1 VFEEVRIQGVGVID
15 DALLELS
22 PGLNV
27 LTGETGAGKTMV
39 VSGLGLLLGARADA
53 GLVRSDRPAAV
64 VEGIVVVADGHP
76 ALARA
81 REAGA
86 DVGAASDGL
95 VLARTVSAD
104 GRSRAHVGGR
114 STPVGVLTELGQLL
128 VAVHGQADQWRLR
141 QGDQHR
147 EVLDDFGGA
156 PLHAALA
163 AYRTTFDALSAA
175 TSERDRLRALSHERA
190 REVDLLRAGLER
202 IETLD
207 PQPGEDSA
215 LRAEDA
221 RLAHA
226 DGLRLAAAR
235 AHTVLA
241 GDDGY
246 AAAAPEPVVDAL
258 GSARSALLPVVDHD
272 PAVADLDGRLAELGY
287 LAADL
292 AADLASYLTDIDVD
306 PARLAVVQQRRADL
320 ATLTQRYGD
329 TVDDVLAWEK
339 QAAATL
345 TELLGADD
353 RVAALDEETA
363 RLRHELA
370 ARAALL
376 THERTSAGAELGRRV
391 TAELAHLA
399 MSSAQVTVAVT
410 ARDDPE
416 GPLGRDGLMVGGRS
430 VRWNRS
436 GVDDVEIQLSSG
448 PGNPPRSVVRAASG
462 GELSRVML
470 AIEVVSAGA
479 AADGVSGVPT
489 YVFDEVDAGVGGRAA
504 VDVGARLALLAQH
517 AQVIV
522 VTHLAQVAAYADRH
536 LTVRKSDDGRVTSSS
551 VRVLEGEDRLREL
564 SRMMGGDAESP
575 AGLTHAQELLDQA
588 ARARRTPGG
597 RQPKARRGPA
607 AATDRR
613 SVT

>member
-1 VFEEVRIQGVGVID
+1 MFEEVRIQGVGVID

-53 GLVRSDRPAAV
+53 GLVRSDRLAAV
-64 VEGIVVVADGHP
+64 VEGIVAVPDGHP

-86 DVGAASDGL
+86 DVGEGEGL
-95 VLARTVSAD
+95 VLARTVSVD

-156 PLHAALA
+156 ALAAVLA
-163 AYRTTFDALSAA
+163 AYRETFDALSAA
-175 TSERDRLRALSHERA
+175 TRERDRLRTLSHERA
-190 REVDLLRAGLER
+190 REVDLLTAGLER
-202 IETLD
+202 IEALD
-207 PQPGEDSA
+207 PQPGEDAA
-215 LRAEDA
+215 LRAEDE

-235 AHTVLA
+235 AHAVLA

-246 AAAAPEPVVDAL
+246 AGRAVESEEPVVDAL
-258 GSARSALLPVVDHD
+258 GSARSALVPVADHD
-272 PAVADLDGRLAELGY
+272 PALKDLDGRLAELGY

-292 AADLASYLTDIDVD
+292 AADLASYLSDVDVD

-329 TVDDVLAWEK
+329 TVDDVLAWGK

-353 RVAALDEETA
+353 RVAALDERTTG
-363 RLRHELA
+363 LRGELA
-370 ARAALL
+370 SRAATL
-376 THERTSAGAELGRRV
+376 TAARTAAGLELGRRV
-391 TAELAHLA
+391 TSELAHLA
-399 MSSAQVTVAVT
+399 MASARVTVAV
-410 ARDDPE
+410 ASREDPE
-416 GPLGRDGLMVGGRS
+416 GLLIAGRP
-430 VRWNRS
+430 VRWTRS
-436 GVDDVEIQLSSG
+436 GVDDVEILLSSG

-479 AADGVSGVPT
+479 GASGAAGVPT

-504 VDVGARLALLAQH
+504 VDVGARLAMLARH

-522 VTHLAQVAAYADRH
+522 VTHLAQVAAHADRH

-551 VRVLEGEDRLREL
+551 VRVLDGDDRLREL
-564 SRMMGGDAESP
+564 SRMMGGDAESE
-575 AGLTHAQELLDQA
+575 AGLVHAQELLDQA
-588 ARARRTPGG
+588 ERVRHTPAGRARTAS
-597 RQPKARRGPA
+597 KARRRTGA
-607 AATDRR
+607 AAARR
-613 SVT
+613 PVT

>member
-1 VFEEVRIQGVGVID
+1 MFEEVRIQGVGVID

-53 GLVRSDRPAAV
+53 GLVRSDRAAAA
-64 VEGIVVVADGHP
+64 VEGIVTLPEGHA

-81 REAGA
+81 QEAGA
-86 DVGAASDGL
+86 DVTDGL
-95 VLARTVSAD
+95 VLARTVGAD

-156 PLHAALA
+156 PVRAALA
-163 AYRTTFDALSAA
+163 AYGETYDVLAEA
-175 TSERDRLRALSHERA
+175 TRERDRLRALAQDRV
-190 REVDLLRAGLER
+190 REMDLLQVGLER
-202 IETLD
+202 IEALD
-207 PQPGEDSA
+207 PQPGEDRA
-215 LRAEDA
+215 LRAEDE

-235 AHTVLA
+235 AHGVLA
-241 GDDGY
+241 GEDGY
-246 AAAAPEPVVDAL
+246 AAASPEAVVDAL
-258 GSARSALLPVVDHD
+258 GTARAALGPVTDHD
-272 PAVADLDGRLAELGY
+272 PALKELEGRLAELGY

-292 AADLASYLTDIDVD
+292 AADLASYLSDVDVD

-320 ATLTQRYGD
+320 ATLTQRYGE
-329 TVDDVLAWEK
+329 TVDDVLAWGRE
-339 QAAATL
+339 AAATY
-345 TELLGADD
+345 TELMGADD
-353 RVAALDEETA
+353 RAEALAELTTRLCGELGERAATLS
-363 RLRHELA
+363 R
-370 ARAALL
+370 ARAAAA
-376 THERTSAGAELGRRV
+376 TRLGRRV
-391 TAELAHLA
+391 TDELGHLA
-399 MSSAQVTVAVT
+399 MGSAEVTVSVT
-410 ARDDPE
+410 ARPDP
-416 GPLGRDGLMVGGRS
+416 DGLVVDGRP
-430 VRWNRS
+430 VRWTRS
-436 GVDDVEIQLSSG
+436 GVDDVEILLSSG
-448 PGNPPRSVVRAASG
+448 PGNPPRSVVKAASG

-470 AIEVVSAGA
+470 AIEVVTSGA
-479 AADGVSGVPT
+479 ADSGSSRAGVPT

-504 VDVGARLALLAQH
+504 VDVGARLAMLAQH

-551 VRVLEGEDRLREL
+551 VRVLEGDERLREL
-564 SRMMGGDAESP
+564 SRMMGGDAGSE
-575 AGLTHAQELLDQA
+575 AGLVHAQELVDQA
-588 ARARRTPGG
+588 AATPRTPTKPTTTGRRRAAARR
-597 RQPKARRGPA
+597 
-607 AATDRR
+607 
-613 SVT
+613 